1 MTPAE
6 RYTHLKKHLSEEN
19 PLLIDAIDYYKAL
32 DDIAHR
38 YGLLDPK
45 ESYTSHISWWPLI
58 SVLGTFSAGKST
70 FINHYVGNKV
80 QQSGNQAVDDKFTV
94 IAYGSDDEVVTLPG
108 MALDADPRFPF
119 YDISSEIEQVEKGE
133 GERVNLYLQLK
144 TVKSEALRGKI
155 LIDSPGFDADSQ
167 RDTILRIT
175 SHIIDM
181 SDLVLIF
188 FDARHPEPGAM
199 RDTLEHLVGTAVK
212 HNDADKILY
221 ILNQIDTTAK
231 EDNLEDVIGSW
242 QRALAQQGLVA
253 GNAFAI
259 YNEDAANMM
268 DAGLAERLKRKKD
281 SDLQAIYQRMD
292 KVGIE
297 RGYRILRQI
306 ETIAKTLE
314 NDRLPALQEQL
325 QLWSGRVIKVD
336 IAVIAVLAAAALGAE
351 VQFNLLSAILASPL
365 LEGIAGAGLAGAL
378 LYVHFAARVFF
389 SKRLQRKLET
399 EDPDLARALKVQTKW
414 WRTLNAA
421 RSKKWSAKTRRSLKT
436 LVEKSRLGIQ
446 KLNDSFLKT
455 NEVSET
461 GTEGDSQPAI

>member
-6 RYTHLKKHLSEEN
+6 RYAQLKKHLSEEN
-19 PLLIDAIDYYKAL
+19 PLLIEAIDRYKTL

-45 ESYTSHISWWPLI
+45 ESFTSHISWWPLI

-70 FINHYVGNKV
+70 FINHYLGKTV

-94 IAYGSDDEVVTLPG
+94 IAYGSEDEVVTLPG

-133 GERVNLYLQLK
+133 GERVNLYMQLK
-144 TVKSEALRGKI
+144 TVKSDALKGKI

-253 GNAFAI
+253 GNAFAV
-259 YNEDAANMM
+259 YNEDAAHFE
-268 DAGLAERLKRKKD
+268 DPELAERLKRKKD
-281 SDLQAIYQRMD
+281 NDLQAIYERMD
-292 KVGIE
+292 KVSIE

-306 ETIAKTLE
+306 ETLAKSLE
-314 NDRLPALQEQL
+314 QDRLPALQSQL
-325 QLWSGRVIKVD
+325 QLWSGRVLKTD
-336 IAVIAVLAAAALGAE
+336 FALFALLGIAAMALE
-351 VQFNLLSAILASPL
+351 VQYNLVSAVLASPL
-365 LEGIAGAGLAGAL
+365 LQWIAVIGVLAVVG
-378 LYVHFAARVFF
+378 YVHFAARSFF
-389 SKRLQRKLET
+389 SRRLQRTLAEN
-399 EDPDLARALKVQTKW
+399 DPDLARAVRVQTRW
-414 WRTLNAA
+414 WRPLNAA
-421 RSKKWSAKTRRSLKT
+421 RGRKWGAKTRATLQSL
-436 LVEKSRLGIQ
+436 VRASREGIQ
-446 KLNDSFLKT
+446 RLNDTFLKSPSE
-455 NEVSET
+455 NVSNDMP
-461 GTEGDSQPAI
+461 GI